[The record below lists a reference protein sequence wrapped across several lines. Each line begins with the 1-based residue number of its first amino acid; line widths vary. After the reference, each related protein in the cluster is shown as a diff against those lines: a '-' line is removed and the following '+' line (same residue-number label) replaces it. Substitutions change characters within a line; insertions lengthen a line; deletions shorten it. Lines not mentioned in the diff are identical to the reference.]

1 MAERYY
7 LTETDIKKVQKI
19 ELELLIEFDRV
30 CKKNNIIYS
39 IDGGTLLGAVRHK
52 GFIPWDDDADVIMN
66 RCEYDKLMEVIDSE
80 LDNTRFYYQDMNR
93 TQGYRWGYGKLR
105 RKGTEFVRL
114 NQEFMPYQ
122 QGVFLDVFVCDYVP
136 NNYFLRAICNF
147 VSFMYR
153 KIFYSEVAIRS
164 ETGIKKL
171 GYLLLNKIPE
181 SRIKKS
187 YNKYRL
193 RRNKKKSNWVKCL
206 TFPACNRTFGY
217 KKEWYL
223 DVQPIIFEGVSLL
236 GCKKWDEYLT
246 FMYGNY
252 LELPPKEKRKAHPVS
267 KLKFSFDEER

>member
-19 ELELLIEFDRV
+19 ELELLIEFDRI
-30 CKKNNIIYS
+30 CKKHNIIYS

-52 GFIPWDDDADVIMN
+52 GFIPWDDDSDVIMN

-136 NNYFLRAICNF
+136 NNYILFHSCI
-147 VSFMYR
+147 
-153 KIFYSEVAIRS
+153 E
-164 ETGIKKL
+164 
-171 GYLLLNKIPE
+171 
-181 SRIKKS
+181 
-187 YNKYRL
+187 KYFIQRL
-193 RRNKKKSNWVKCL
+193 RFEVKRELRN
-206 TFPACNRTFGY
+206 
-217 KKEWYL
+217 
-223 DVQPIIFEGVSLL
+223 
-236 GCKKWDEYLT
+236 
-246 FMYGNY
+246 
-252 LELPPKEKRKAHPVS
+252 
-267 KLKFSFDEER
+267 